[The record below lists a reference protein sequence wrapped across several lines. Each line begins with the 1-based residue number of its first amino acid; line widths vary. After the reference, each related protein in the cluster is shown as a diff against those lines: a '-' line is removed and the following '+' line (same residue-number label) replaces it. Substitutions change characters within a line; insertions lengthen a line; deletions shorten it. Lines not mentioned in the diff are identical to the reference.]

1 MIKQKESK
9 QVRMDSSLLKLL
21 SRKIKKKKN
30 KNNRK
35 IKNIRKVKA
44 IGNIT
49 PTMDHYPRNG

>member
-1 MIKQKESK
+1 MKTETKKVNQQTMI
-9 QVRMDSSLLKLL
+9 
-21 SRKIKKKKN
+21 

-35 IKNIRKVKA
+35 VKNSRKEKA